1 MLKIILTVLAIGS
14 LITFAA
20 YGADKSRAKRGA
32 WRISERA
39 LLLLGFSC
47 GSVGA
52 LIAMKLFRHKTR
64 HSYFYFIN
72 VSGLVWQAA
81 LVCYLAASGL

>member
-1 MLKIILTVLAIGS
+1 MLKIFLAVLAVGS
-14 LITFAA
+14 ILAFAA
-20 YGADKSRAKRGA
+20 YGIDKSRARRGA

-64 HSYFYFIN
+64 HPYFYFVN
-72 VSGLVWQAA
+72 VSGLVWQVT